1 MFCLTKQGGNMA
13 KAVKHTKEQIS
24 LEYPIK
30 SSPKIIFNML
40 ISPSG
45 LSEWFCDDANI
56 RNKEFSFK
64 WDGSV
69 ETAQLLTQKENVL
82 LRLKWD
88 ADEEEG
94 VFFEYRIEVDELTND
109 VALIVTD
116 FVEPDEK
123 QSRILYWNNQIQ
135 KLMHAIGS

>member
-13 KAVKHTKEQIS
+13 KAVKNTKEQIS
-24 LEYPIK
+24 LEYTIK

-40 ISPSG
+40 TSPSG

-69 ETAQLLTQKENVL
+69 ETAQLLSQKENAL

-88 ADEEEG
+88 TDEEDG

-116 FVEPDEK
+116 FVEADEK
-123 QSRILYWNNQIQ
+123 ESRILYWNNQIH